1 MEVYIEYVILDNLI
15 IDYLIV
21 FFTQFLLS
29 TRFKKINTLLSV
41 VFGVVCAVVLPL
53 FSIKTMYLFLIKI
66 LIGFLMV
73 LMLKKYANFREFLT
87 TCIVL
92 FTITFLFGGL
102 CMGVCNM
109 LGLKTNG
116 GQVLIN
122 GYEFPMSIFVVFA
135 SMYIYLFV
143 QLIKY
148 LKHKNKITNFYFDV
162 QIKQNEKTY
171 YLRGFLDTG
180 NKLLDNSEPVV
191 IIPLKQFLKIFKD
204 YPLEKIPLGKA
215 PNNPH
220 YINTLSVGDKNK
232 ILVLDIDEI
241 SIKNNEKSGVYKNV
255 KLGISKANFSSD
267 FDLLLHS
274 TF

>member
-267 FDLLLHS
+267 FDMLLHS

>member
-1 MEVYIEYVILDNLI
+1 
-15 IDYLIV
+15 
-21 FFTQFLLS
+21 
-29 TRFKKINTLLSV
+29 
-41 VFGVVCAVVLPL
+41 
-53 FSIKTMYLFLIKI
+53 
-66 LIGFLMV
+66 
-73 LMLKKYANFREFLT
+73 
-87 TCIVL
+87 
-92 FTITFLFGGL
+92 
-102 CMGVCNM
+102 M

-267 FDLLLHS
+267 FDMLLHS